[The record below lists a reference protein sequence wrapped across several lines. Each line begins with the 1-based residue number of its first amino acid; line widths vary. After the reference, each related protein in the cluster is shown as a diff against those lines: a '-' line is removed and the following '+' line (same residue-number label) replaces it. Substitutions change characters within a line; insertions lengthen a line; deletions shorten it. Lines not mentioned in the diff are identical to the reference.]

1 MKGGS
6 GGGRWGSGGVA
17 DWQLWLPPA
26 LSKPRF
32 RLYVAGHSVS
42 VIGGWIQQVAIAW
55 LVFRLTNSAVLLGLA
70 GFLLNIFYLLLGPLA
85 GLAADR
91 LPRLKTLIV
100 IDSVLATLSTLLV
113 AMAAAGVE
121 AVAAYLAIAALIGVA
136 NAFEMPV
143 RQTLIRI
150 IVEERALV
158 TSALGMSAMVF
169 NVGRMVGPAIAG
181 IVLAYLSE
189 AWCFALNALSYAAI
203 IAALLA
209 MRLPP
214 EPARPAASAG
224 AAQTFGESLQVLFA
238 FPAVRYFLPVCV
250 ALGLL
255 ATPYVPLMPSI
266 VSHFFDG
273 QSSTLGLLM
282 SSAGIGALASATYLS
297 LQPGYGRQI
306 RLMTIAPLA
315 VGAALALFAWSRSLP
330 LSLLLLAILGGAA
343 LLGVNA
349 TNAMLQ
355 QSVPD
360 AWRGRVIGLYS
371 MSFAGTAPI
380 GGLIAGYG
388 AERIGLTTT
397 LTINGIL
404 IIAAGF
410 ASRWRLHNHP
420 EALRGLMRS
429 LTR

>member
-1 MKGGS
+1 M
-6 GGGRWGSGGVA
+6 A
-17 DWQLWLPPA
+17 NWQLWLPPA

-32 RLYVAGHSVS
+32 RLYVAGHTVS

-55 LVFRLTNSAVLLGLA
+55 LVFRLTNSALLLGLT
-70 GFLLNIFYLLLGPLA
+70 GFLLNIFYLLLGPV
-85 GLAADR
+85 GGFAADR

-100 IDSVLATLSTLLV
+100 IDTVLAALSVLLV
-113 AMAAAGVE
+113 AMAAAGVVE
-121 AVAAYLAIAALIGVA
+121 VAPYLAVAALIGMA
-136 NAFEMPV
+136 QAFEMPV
-143 RQTLIRI
+143 RQTLIRV
-150 IVEERALV
+150 IVEDRALV

-169 NVGRMVGPAIAG
+169 NVGRMLGPAIAG
-181 IVLAYLSE
+181 VVLAYLSE
-189 AWCFALNALSYAAI
+189 AWCFALNALSYGAI

-214 EPARPAASAG
+214 EPAQRAVAG
-224 AAQTFGESLQVLFA
+224 APTQTFGQALQVLFA
-238 FPAVRYFLPVCV
+238 FPAVRYLLPVCV
-250 ALGLL
+250 AMGLF

-282 SSAGIGALASATYLS
+282 SAAGIGALASATYLS

-306 RLMTIAPLA
+306 RLMSLAPLA
-315 VGAALALFAWSRSLP
+315 VGAALALFGWSRTLP
-330 LSLLLLAILGGAA
+330 LSLLLLAVLGGAA

-380 GGLIAGYG
+380 GGLIAGYL
-388 AERIGLTTT
+388 AERVGLTVT
-397 LTINGIL
+397 LTINGLL
-404 IIAAGF
+404 IIAAGL

>member
-1 MKGGS
+1 
-6 GGGRWGSGGVA
+6 VV

-32 RLYVAGHSVS
+32 RLYVAGHSMS
-42 VIGGWIQQVAIAW
+42 VIGGWIQQVALAW
-55 LVFRLTNSAVLLGLA
+55 LVFRLTNSAFLLGLA

-91 LPRLKTLIV
+91 LPRLKSLIV
-100 IDSVLATLSTLLV
+100 IDILLAGLSVLLTGL
-113 AMAAAGVE
+113 AAAGVE
-121 AVAAYLAIAALIGVA
+121 NVAAYLVIAALIGAA

-214 EPARPAASAG
+214 EPARPARSAG
-224 AAQTFGESLQVLFA
+224 SRQTFGEALQVLLA

-282 SSAGIGALASATYLS
+282 SSAGIGALLSATYLS

-306 RLMTIAPLA
+306 RLMTLAPLA

-380 GGLIAGYG
+380 GGLIAGYC

-404 IIAAGF
+404 IVAAGF

>member
-1 MKGGS
+1 M
-6 GGGRWGSGGVA
+6 A
-17 DWQLWLPPA
+17 NWQLWLPPA

-100 IDSVLATLSTLLV
+100 IDIVLAALSTLLV

-121 AVAAYLAIAALIGVA
+121 AVAAYLAIAALIGAA

-214 EPARPAASAG
+214 EPARAAASAG

-238 FPAVRYFLPVCV
+238 FPAVRYLLPVCV

>member
-1 MKGGS
+1 M
-6 GGGRWGSGGVA
+6 A

-100 IDSVLATLSTLLV
+100 IDIVLAALSTLLV

-121 AVAAYLAIAALIGVA
+121 NVAAYLGVAALIGAA

-214 EPARPAASAG
+214 EPARAAASAG

-282 SSAGIGALASATYLS
+282 SSAGIGALVSATYLS

-306 RLMTIAPLA
+306 RLMTIAPIA
-315 VGAALALFAWSRSLP
+315 VGAALALFAWSRNLP
-330 LSLLLLAILGGAA
+330 LSLMLLAILGGAA

>member
-1 MKGGS
+1 
-6 GGGRWGSGGVA
+6 VA

-55 LVFRLTNSAVLLGLA
+55 LVFRLTNSAFLLGLA

-100 IDSVLATLSTLLV
+100 IDIVLAALSTLLV
-113 AMAAAGVE
+113 GLAAAGVE
-121 AVAAYLAIAALIGVA
+121 TVAAYLGVAALIGAA

-214 EPARPAASAG
+214 EPAWPAASLG
-224 AAQTFGESLQVLFA
+224 AAQSFSESLQVLFA

-315 VGAALALFAWSRSLP
+315 VGAALALFAWSRNLP
-330 LSLLLLAILGGAA
+330 LSLLLLAVLGGAA

-388 AERIGLTTT
+388 AERIGLTAT
-397 LTINGIL
+397 LTINGLL